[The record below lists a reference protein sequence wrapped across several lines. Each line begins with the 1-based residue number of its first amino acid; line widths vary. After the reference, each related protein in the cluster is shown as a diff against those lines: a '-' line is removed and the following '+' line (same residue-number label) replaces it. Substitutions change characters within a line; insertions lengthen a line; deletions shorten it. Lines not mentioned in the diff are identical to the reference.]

1 MDAQTKGG
9 NDTSDFR
16 EQPGADSGKSK
27 SGGIFFDGRTT
38 ECFKRCIN
46 KQYAVKKRWSGNEE
60 NQVCVCAA
68 STNLICAKSR
78 AETVEEVVNLG
89 AEKGSY
95 EEIGTKALKVRRA
108 NVMGQIQPGI
118 PVWKTGR
125 ESRFP
130 DIPYVIFPGNV
141 GEDDTLRKV
150 ADILMEG

>member
-38 ECFKRCIN
+38 ECFKRCIK
-46 KQYAVKKRWSGNEE
+46 KQYAVKKRWSGN
-60 NQVCVCAA
+60 A
-68 STNLICAKSR
+68 
-78 AETVEEVVNLG
+78 VEEVVNLG

-108 NVMGQIQPGI
+108 DVMGQIQPGI
-118 PVWKTGR
+118 PVWKTGC